1 MVKQELID
9 RSPVRFL
16 EKATNG
22 GLQAGEIG
30 ILTSKKGLGK
40 TSVLVQIGLDMLF
53 QDKNVVHVS
62 FNQQSDFVMT
72 WYEDIF
78 TEMAKKKNLTDAADV
93 KSDIVR
99 KRVILNFNQDTF
111 SASHVI
117 KTLKALAE
125 GGIKTEA
132 LIIDGLETD
141 KLNETS
147 AAEFKS
153 YAKEAGT
160 IIWFSA
166 NTEGS
171 TLANVLPEPLVKTV
185 DAVVHLA
192 QKPDT
197 IQMDVLKFRNDKVS
211 DTNLKLDSKTLLIA
225 EK

>member
-78 TEMAKKKNLTDAADV
+78 TEMAKKKNLNDASDV
-93 KSDIVR
+93 KADIVR

-125 GGIKTEA
+125 GGIKTDA
-132 LIIDGLETD
+132 LIIDGLDSNKLTETA
-141 KLNETS
+141 
-147 AAEFKS
+147 AAEFKA
-153 YAKEAGT
+153 YAKGAGAV
-160 IIWFSA
+160 IWFSA

-211 DTNLKLDSKTLLIA
+211 DTNLRLDSKTLLIA

>member
-22 GLQAGEIG
+22 GLKAGEIG
-30 ILTSKKGLGK
+30 ILTSRKGLGK

-53 QDKNVVHVS
+53 QEKNVVHVS

-78 TEMAKKKNLTDAADV
+78 AEMAKKKNLTDAADL
-93 KSDIVR
+93 KAEIVR

-117 KTLKALAE
+117 KTLKALSE
-125 GGIKTEA
+125 GGVKTDA
-132 LIIDGLETD
+132 LIIDGLDTS
-141 KLNETS
+141 KLTTES
-147 AAEFKS
+147 MAEFKA
-153 YAKEAGT
+153 YAKEAGSVV
-160 IIWFSA
+160 WFSA

-171 TLANVLPEPLVKTV
+171 TLSDVLPDTLAKSA

-197 IQMDVLKFRNDKVS
+197 IRMDVLKFRNDKITES
-211 DTNLKLDSKTLLIA
+211 NLKLDSKTLLIA

>member
-78 TEMAKKKNLTDAADV
+78 TEMAKKKNLNDASDV
-93 KSDIVR
+93 KADIVR

-141 KLNETS
+141 KLNEAS

-171 TLANVLPEPLVKTV
+171 TLSNVLPESLVKIV

-197 IQMDVLKFRNDKVS
+197 IQMDVLKFRNDKIS